1 MCTQREI
8 LQNDLLRSAKLG
20 PWQKEKQQL
29 KMGVLF
35 YFSVFSVV
43 FPLGSFF
50 YRTNEGALKAFCTK

>member
-35 YFSVFSVV
+35 YFPVFSVV
-43 FPLGSFF
+43 FSLCSFF
-50 YRTNEGALKAFCTK
+50 YQTNEGALKAFCTK